1 MQVSSRGLFRFRFKF
16 LGVGTGY
23 FTGGAVYTFSCVL
36 ERRTQSL
43 HGRGPLSCLVPD
55 PPWANMFSSPHDMVV
70 GSGGFFQY
78 IQLLLSLRF
87 SSKNSFS
94 FYACIYGPFE
104 VNVYIWCEVR
114 VKIIFFQ
121 MDIRLVPIEKSVP
134 SSLNY
139 FGIFV
144 QKNPSIY
151 VWGYFWTFHTTPSYY
166 CGFIVSLKSD

>member
-1 MQVSSRGLFRFRFKF
+1 MQVSSRVLFRFRLKF

-23 FTGGAVYTFSCVL
+23 FTSGAVYTFSCVL

-87 SSKNSFS
+87 SSRSSFNFS
-94 FYACIYGPFE
+94 VCIYGPFE

-114 VKIIFFQ
+114 VKIIFFPNGYSSSTCWKVCPFLTELFWH
-121 MDIRLVPIEKSVP
+121 ICPKKS
-134 SSLNY
+134 NY
-139 FGIFV
+139 ICLGLFLDFPYHTILLLW
-144 QKNPSIY
+144 IY
-151 VWGYFWTFHTTPSYY
+151 S
-166 CGFIVSLKSD
+166 KS